1 MDNEVESINKLIS
14 NINSNIDDIQYLTYE
29 FIPAMCN
36 DLNAL
41 NNQLVT
47 DNPIEKLLLHYES
60 TPIAGSI
67 MTSLSEIVAVIGGLA
82 AIFGGIIHLKGF
94 LKEKFSGNSG
104 DDNSSGNKECH
115 CVCHCDCCNGNS
127 PGGKEEKEEE
137 EENEFRGNGV
147 KLPEDSM
154 LDEAKRLAGEYGM
167 LYMTIESLEKAL
179 PTLSQKFSQSLGK
192 MSDTAKSTTPKIGRE
207 LSTPLVK
214 SCSTIEVALAKLNKD
229 SKVQLNGIGNN
240 ITSENKKILA
250 LNILLNKDLLNNT
263 IKSNKELIKEYNSY
277 YSKLN
282 KDIKVQSNTIV
293 ATMSK
298 EDKKILAQNTLLN
311 KELLSNT
318 TKSNKELLEEYNS
331 YYLKLILEASKSLPK
346 VVLPYETLENSINIE
361 VITGGKKI
369 NESNVNSLNTYYENT
384 KLYLSKVHLAWGTNI
399 SSIDGIVSKSGKKI
413 SGETSSTMHLTH
425 REISNGLAAMAA
437 LMSPFGSKINGH
449 VNSIGETSRSS
460 VHSSLNEISSSMNV
474 FNGKTLG
481 TVNGLGKGIASS
493 ISASTPSWSSAFNG
507 GLKGMENDATS
518 WGNRMERYFEGF
530 SSRVGSIIRDIGADL
545 SQART
550 DLTQGNNIEDK
561 MQQDIN
567 LSNGGLGDMTFDGA
581 FLAVPSESTW
591 DHSRLRK
598 ISGSSMFGGN
608 VDGSVNVVI
617 NSPKALNPFEVRR
630 QLEQT
635 SRNMANGFY

>member
-1 MDNEVESINKLIS
+1 MNDEIEQINKIS
-14 NINSNIDDIQYLTYE
+14 NNIDNDIGDIQYLIYT
-29 FIPAMCN
+29 FIPTICSYLESIEKN
-36 DLNAL
+36 VSQIE
-41 NNQLVT
+41 NQVVT
-47 DNPIEKLLLHYES
+47 DNPVENFLLKEWGR
-60 TPIAGSI
+60 PVIGSL
-67 MTSLSEIVAVIGGLA
+67 MTITTDFIGAIGGLA
-82 AIFGGIIHLKGF
+82 SAVGGIIAFETF
-94 LKEKFSGNSG
+94 LKSVLNKTKCRCNCCGGTGGGGGGSDGDG
-104 DDNSSGNKECH
+104 DDSEN
-115 CVCHCDCCNGNS
+115 D
-127 PGGKEEKEEE
+127 GKTSELS
-137 EENEFRGNGV
+137 NED
-147 KLPEDSM
+147 P
-154 LDEAKRLAGEYGM
+154 RLSKIIDNFGM
-167 LYMTIESLEKAL
+167 FYVTIELLEKAL

-192 MSDTAKSTTPKIGRE
+192 MSDTAKSTTPKIGEE
-207 LSTPLVK
+207 LSAPLVK

-250 LNILLNKDLLNNT
+250 SNTLLNKDLLNNT

-282 KDIKVQSNTIV
+282 KDLNVQSNTIV

-331 YYLKLILEASKSLPK
+331 YYLKLILEASKNLPK

-384 KLYLSKVHLAWGTNI
+384 KSYLGKVHLAWSTNT

-449 VNSIGETSRSS
+449 VNSIGEKSRSS
-460 VHSSLNEISSSMNV
+460 VHSSLNGISSSMNV

-507 GLKGMENDATS
+507 GLKGMENDAIS

-530 SSRVGSIIRDIGADL
+530 SSRVGSIIRGIGADL
-545 SQART
+545 SQAKT

-561 MQQDIN
+561 MQQDMN

-608 VDGSVNVVI
+608 ADGAVNVVI

>member
-1 MDNEVESINKLIS
+1 MNNESESINGLIENMTKS
-14 NINSNIDDIQYLTYE
+14 VGDIQYLIYNN
-29 FIPAMCN
+29 IPTMCS

-41 NNQLVT
+41 NNQLVVS
-47 DNPIEKLLLHYES
+47 NPIETIINDLEGN
-60 TPIAGSI
+60 P
-67 MTSLSEIVAVIGGLA
+67 EIGGLVTLLGSISA
-82 AIFGGIIHLKGF
+82 SLGALAGMSILKSLKDFKISKFLEKLKKLLNRHTTGSDAGSGTSDGTGSNTAGGTSVRTETHT
-94 LKEKFSGNSG
+94 EDGNSE
-104 DDNSSGNKECH
+104 SGFGHGTDEDPRKIICECH
-115 CVCHCDCCNGNS
+115 CECHCGSQGGTAGDGSENGEQN
-127 PGGKEEKEEE
+127 K
-137 EENEFRGNGV
+137 GNGV
-147 KLPEDSM
+147 NSTESDINQYEDSLDSAM
-154 LDEAKRLAGEYGM
+154 LMTTEFSNVVDSTLLKTY
-167 LYMTIESLEKAL
+167 LYARE
-179 PTLSQKFSQSLGK
+179 
-192 MSDTAKSTTPKIGRE
+192 MSPKIGKE
-207 LSTPLVK
+207 FSAPLVK
-214 SCSTIEVALAKLNKD
+214 SCSTVEVALGELNKD
-229 SKVQLNGIGNN
+229 SKVQLNDIGNN

-250 LNILLNKDLLNNT
+250 SNTLLNKDLLDNT
-263 IKSNKELIKEYNSY
+263 TKF
-277 YSKLN
+277 
-282 KDIKVQSNTIV
+282 
-293 ATMSK
+293 
-298 EDKKILAQNTLLN
+298 N
-311 KELLSNT
+311 KELLKNYDSFYSGLT
-318 TKSNKELLEEYNS
+318 LET
-331 YYLKLILEASKSLPK
+331 SKSLSGVGLLYK
-346 VVLPYETLENSINIE
+346 NLENSINKE
-361 VITGGKKI
+361 VVAGGKKI
-369 NESNVNSLNTYYENT
+369 NVSNESSLESYLENT
-384 KLYLSKVHLAWGTNI
+384 ESYLGKLLSDWKSNTT
-399 SSIDGIVSKSGKKI
+399 SIDGVVSKSGKKI
-413 SGETSSTMHLTH
+413 SAVTRSNMSVTVGEVLT
-425 REISNGLAAMAA
+425 GLATIAA
-437 LMSPFGSKINGH
+437 LLSPFGIKVVDH
-449 VNSIGETSRSS
+449 VNSIGETSKSS

-608 VDGSVNVVI
+608 ADGAVNVVI